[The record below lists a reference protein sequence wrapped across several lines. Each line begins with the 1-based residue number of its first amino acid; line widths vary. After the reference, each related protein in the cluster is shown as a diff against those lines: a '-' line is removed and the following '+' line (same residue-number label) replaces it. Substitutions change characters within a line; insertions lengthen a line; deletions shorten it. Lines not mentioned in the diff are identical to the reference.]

1 VCGAFDFGL
10 VFDFVLGVSVF
21 ETPEALR
28 FNGITK
34 GVSDIG
40 ELLVETENAPLQKFQ
55 LKEVKLI
62 Y

>member
-1 VCGAFDFGL
+1 M
-10 VFDFVLGVSVF
+10 VSVF